1 MNEKHN
7 LLSPFCHFNLW
18 STNDNPIWLGSTLNM
33 YRNIEK
39 FKFPSKLDEE
49 RRKQILSLLSKELLS
64 MEGFVQPAFF
74 KAEDLTS
81 LQKEYLAEHFLS
93 NQNLHSA
100 GIGEAF
106 ILDERGDKMVS
117 LNLRNHL
124 QFEYI
129 DSKNE
134 LENSWNQLVKIETF
148 LGKTISYA
156 FNPTFG
162 FLTADLTQCGTALIV
177 SVYLQLSALI
187 HTDRIDDVLEKLV
200 DESFDVTGIQGS
212 PTEIIGDIL
221 VLSNNYTLGL
231 SEENIISSIRS
242 ISTKLVVEEHGARNQ
257 IKHKDNSEIKD
268 KISRAYGILIH
279 SYQIEAVEALNAI
292 SLLKLGLEFGWLEG
306 ITLTELN
313 QLFFNCRRAHL
324 LCQYNEKVSQE
335 EITHR
340 RAEFIHKFLK
350 NTKVNL

>member
-1 MNEKHN
+1 
-7 LLSPFCHFNLW
+7 
-18 STNDNPIWLGSTLNM
+18 
-33 YRNIEK
+33 
-39 FKFPSKLDEE
+39 LDED
-49 RRKQILSLLSKELLS
+49 RRKQILSLLSKELLN
-64 MEGFVQPAFF
+64 MEGLVHPTFF
-74 KAEDLTS
+74 KAEELSS

-106 ILDERGDKMVS
+106 ILDERGDKMIS

-124 QFEYI
+124 QFEMI
-129 DSKNE
+129 DTKHE
-134 LENSWNQLVKIETF
+134 LESSWNQLVKIETT
-148 LGKTISYA
+148 LGKIISYA

-162 FLTADLTQCGTALIV
+162 FLTADLAQCGTALNV

-187 HTDRIDDVLEKLV
+187 HSNRIDDVLEKLV

-221 VLSNNYTLGL
+221 VISNNYTLGL

-242 ISTKLVVEEHGARNQ
+242 TSTKLLVEEHGARSQ
-257 IKHKDNSEIKD
+257 IKHKDNVEIKD

-324 LCQYNEKVSQE
+324 LCQYAEKVPQE
-335 EITHR
+335 EITHK
-340 RAEFIHKFLK
+340 RAEFIHKTLK